1 MWEGPWGW
9 PVQWC
14 AFWGSDFCKFC
25 VVVNRAWCIL
35 VLHRNPT
42 LIGMHM
48 PPEEEK
54 ESPSG

>member
-25 VVVNRAWCIL
+25 VVVNRAWNIL

-42 LIGMHM
+42 LIGMYM
-48 PPEEEK
+48 PPEQSDE
-54 ESPSG
+54 